1 MRDIKGHLFNIQRF
15 SLDDGPGIRSTVFL
29 KGCNQRCA
37 WCHNPESLRVTPQL
51 MRKHS
56 ICTGCG
62 ACIKACPRGANKYT
76 GAFEEFIKTLAETGK
91 TDKTDQKVITD
102 SSCIGCGTCVQ
113 VCPVRALKVMGYTST
128 VEETMSVVVKD
139 RKFYERS
146 GGGVTFSGGE
156 PTCQREFLLAMLNE
170 CGKEGIHRAIE
181 TNGNTTMELVKELS
195 RHLEYVMIDLKHVNE
210 EKHRRFTGAGTERML
225 ESIRYYVSHNETEV
239 RIPVIPGFNDTPE
252 ELQGMFDFLA
262 GCRASSVTLLPY
274 HTFGISKYESLSMDY
289 PLEEREATEAGKV
302 QAILDQV
309 DTRGIYSKI
318 K

>member
-156 PTCQREFLLAMLNE
+156 PTCQREFLLAMLDE

-262 GCRASSVTLLPY
+262 GCGASSVTLLPY

>member
-156 PTCQREFLLAMLNE
+156 PTCQREFLLAMLDE